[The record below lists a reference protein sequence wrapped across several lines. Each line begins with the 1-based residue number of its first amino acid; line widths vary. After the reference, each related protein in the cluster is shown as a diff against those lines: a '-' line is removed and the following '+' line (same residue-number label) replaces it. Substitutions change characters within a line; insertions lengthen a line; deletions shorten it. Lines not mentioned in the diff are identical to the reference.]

1 MALTFKRWR
10 VAPQRTTP
18 SGNHCHN
25 RQKSNNHL
33 TTMEGGLYSYALNP
47 FSTALYTLYRN
58 TKLALILSD
67 LASKRKCSLQGGI
80 HSKYPTAPASL
91 RKDCFGAMLHGCG
104 CRIVV
109 FCLLPP
115 ASFVTQIYRG
125 VSGDIVDNVRGKP
138 VWQTPAGD

>member
-1 MALTFKRWR
+1 MQQARGRVEADLRQVARQHKEVLALK
-10 VAPQRTTP
+10 ASCSYPL
-18 SGNHCHN
+18 
-25 RQKSNNHL
+25 HL
-33 TTMEGGLYSYALNP
+33 FTA
-47 FSTALYTLYRN
+47 ALYTLYRN

-91 RKDCFGAMLHGCG
+91 RKDYFGAMLHGCG

-125 VSGDIVDNVRGKP
+125 VSGLSLIHI
-138 VWQTPAGD
+138 